1 MLLSREMTKEYCL
14 EHMYNLILKNNN
26 NNNKPLPNVV
36 WP

>member
-14 EHMYNLILKNNN
+14 ECVYNLILKNN